1 MRRTLL
7 CALTALCL
15 LLLLSCTGHKNE
27 NYITFEENGVLTA
40 RVAADEGG
48 SLVVPAP
55 AGTKAASCIGWQAK
69 NASGTVFL
77 PVGATYSYQAG
88 EALVFTPLYLTF
100 TTHEEVT
107 LTEVENESGMQ
118 FTTSIAASEWTA
130 LFGAAT
136 ALTRGTLILPVAD
149 LATLEGGLT
158 HASLADE
165 NKQAIDIVTRS
176 WLLES
181 DTTLVFSAT
190 VKNSLLT
197 DLTQKYTAVGYVKI
211 SYTNGTEAYV
221 YAGYQANKAPA
232 ASPLSFTKLNLVTA
246 TEATLNLSSTSPG
259 LAFITT
265 VQKSDWAPISGARNV
280 SCGTLIATAADLA
293 EIGGTLT
300 HAALR
305 NAGKTPID
313 IPSHTWYAESETA
326 YRFCATLVDIPT
338 SSYLT
343 AYTAIG
349 YIKISHPDNT
359 ETYIYAHYGDG
370 GAPNAT
376 LIVLANEA
384 KNDLS
389 DTQTSAYPYAVGEK
403 FSPYTDAE
411 RNLISSF
418 SSFTVILQYDKTV
431 EGKKKLDQTHY
442 GILNEHIVK
451 FRDDEW
457 NDEVGAI
464 WNALGDIHYWGGC
477 ALVVGTESGLPL
489 TADMIKAIK
498 YYNGSIEVLVTT
510 YIFHD
515 GKIIF
520 PHSNFTQNL

>member
-7 CALTALCL
+7 CVLSLLCL
-15 LLLLSCTGHKNE
+15 LLLISCSGKTSK
-27 NYITFEENGVLTA
+27 NYISFEENGLLTSRIDTA
-40 RVAADEGG
+40 EAGTFT
-48 SLVVPAP
+48 VPAP
-55 AGTKAASCIGWQAK
+55 AGTKAASCVGWQAK
-69 NASGTVFL
+69 NATGTVFL

-88 EALVFTPLYLTF
+88 EVLVFTPLYLTF
-100 TTHEEVT
+100 TTHEKVT
-107 LTEVENESGMQ
+107 LQEVENESGMQ
-118 FTTSIAASEWTA
+118 FTTSIAASEWTS
-130 LFGAAT
+130 LSGAAT

-158 HASLADE
+158 HASLSAA
-165 NKQAIDIVTRS
+165 NKKALDIIANS
-176 WLLES
+176 WLAES
-181 DTTLVFSAT
+181 DATLVFSAV

-197 DLTQKYTAVGYVKI
+197 DLTQKYTAVGYIKI

-221 YAGYQANKAPA
+221 YAGYQANKAPT
-232 ASPLSFTKLNLVTA
+232 ASPLSFTKLDLITA

-259 LAFITT
+259 LSFITT
-265 VQKSDWAPISGARNV
+265 VQKNDWAPISGARNV
-280 SCGTLIATAADLA
+280 SCGTLVATVADLA

-326 YRFCATLVDIPT
+326 YQFCATLVDIPS

-359 ETYIYAHYGDG
+359 ETYIYAHYSTDS
-370 GAPNAT
+370 APNAT

-403 FSPYTDAE
+403 FSPYTEAE
-411 RNLISSF
+411 RNLIASF
-418 SSFTVILQYDKTV
+418 SSFTVILQYDKKV

-442 GILNEHIVK
+442 GILNEHIVR
-451 FRDDEW
+451 FRDAEW
-457 NDEVGAI
+457 NDEVDAI
-464 WNALGDIHYWGGC
+464 WKALSDIHYSGGC

-489 TADMIKAIK
+489 SADMIKAVK
-498 YYNGSIEVLVTT
+498 CYDGATEVSVTK

-520 PHSNFTQNL
+520 PHSNFTQNW